1 MEILKGSSSAAT
13 AFSFDKW
20 PVAMKYKTFK
30 RKLYIGLVSNIL
42 ALAALPV
49 FFQFIEARQGYRLN
63 DVILNNIPSIDFSIP
78 IFAILWS
85 IPLLFLFRSF
95 KSPLLFIVV
104 LYGYVLLNLTR
115 MITISLLPLETPPD
129 LIPLI
134 DPISNSFYG
143 EEFVTKDLF
152 YSGHTA
158 AICLFFF
165 CFRRKFDKLIT
176 LIFTIAIGIMII
188 FQHVHYTIDVIAA
201 PVFAFICFWVGKR
214 MALDDTFEVQSES
227 V

>member
-1 MEILKGSSSAAT
+1 
-13 AFSFDKW
+13 
-20 PVAMKYKTFK
+20 
-30 RKLYIGLVSNIL
+30 
-42 ALAALPV
+42 
-49 FFQFIEARQGYRLN
+49 
-63 DVILNNIPSIDFSIP
+63 
-78 IFAILWS
+78 
-85 IPLLFLFRSF
+85 
-95 KSPLLFIVV
+95 
-104 LYGYVLLNLTR
+104 

-143 EEFVTKDLF
+143 EKFVTKDLF

-165 CFRRKFDKLIT
+165 CFRRKLDKLIT

-201 PVFAFICFWVGKR
+201 PVFAFICFWAGRR
-214 MALDDTFEVQSES
+214 MALDGTFEVQSES

>member
-1 MEILKGSSSAAT
+1 
-13 AFSFDKW
+13 
-20 PVAMKYKTFK
+20 MKHKRFR
-30 RKLYIGLVSNIL
+30 RKLYIGLVANIL
-42 ALAALPV
+42 ALAALPF
-49 FFQFIEARQGYRLN
+49 FFQVIEARQGYKLH
-63 DVILNNIPSIDFSIP
+63 DVVLNNIPSIDFSIP

-95 KSPLLFIVV
+95 KSPVLFIVV

-115 MITISLLPLETPPD
+115 MITISVFPLETPPG

-143 EEFVTKDLF
+143 EKFVTKDLF

-165 CFRRKFDKLIT
+165 AFHRKTDKMIT
-176 LIFTIAIGIMII
+176 LLFTIAIGIMII

-201 PVFAFICFWVGKR
+201 PVFAFICYWAGKR
-214 MALDDTFEVQSES
+214 MALDGTFEKKTNS

>member
-1 MEILKGSSSAAT
+1 MEVLKGSSSAAT

-20 PVAMKYKTFK
+20 SVAMKYKRFK
-30 RKLYIGLVSNIL
+30 RKLYIGLVANIL
-42 ALAALPV
+42 ALAALP
-49 FFQFIEARQGYRLN
+49 FFFRVIEAREGYRLN
-63 DVILNNIPSIDFSIP
+63 DILLNKLPSIDLSIP

-95 KSPLLFIVV
+95 KSPILFIVV

-143 EEFVTKDLF
+143 EKFVTKDLF

-201 PVFAFICFWVGKR
+201 PVFSFICFWAGKR
-214 MALDDTFEVQSES
+214 MALDGTFEAKTDS